1 MKLINKK
8 VPDKKVDNKGTN
20 KITEITQYLCK
31 QSQYY
36 MVILEKE
43 QRKNFPQF
51 WAIRQFMNSKM
62 LVYKTFIITQLPKYG
77 KLLQQVQI

>member
-36 MVILEKE
+36 KVILEKE
-43 QRKNFPQF
+43 KLSPVL
-51 WAIRQFMNSKM
+51 SD
-62 LVYKTFIITQLPKYG
+62 KTIYE
-77 KLLQQVQI
+77 